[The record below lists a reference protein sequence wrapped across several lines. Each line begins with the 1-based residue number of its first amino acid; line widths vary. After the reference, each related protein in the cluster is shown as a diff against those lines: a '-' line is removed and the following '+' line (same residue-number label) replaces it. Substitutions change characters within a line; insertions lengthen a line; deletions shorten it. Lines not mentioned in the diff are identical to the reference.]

1 MYYHVNGDLVASSD
15 ASVSVRDR
23 GFMYGDAAFE
33 TLRTYGGTIFEWEAH
48 RERLE
53 HTCKTLGMPGAVPD
67 DLADRVR
74 ETLTANDLGDAYVR
88 VSVTRGEQPGKLTP
102 HPNVESTIV
111 VIVKPLPRGGVD
123 GESVWDEPAT
133 LRTVETRRI
142 PNEALPADIKTHNY
156 LPGILARL
164 ELRQPGRDSVSAD
177 EALIR
182 DLDGHITEGAT
193 SNIFFVTDGTLCTPG
208 LDTSV
213 LPGITRAVV
222 IDLAQQAGIPVETKR
237 YHIGDIY
244 TADEVFLTNTT
255 WELRPVTTI
264 DGMDIEAGPMTG
276 RLISSFDRQIERL
289 Y

>member
-53 HTCKTLGMPGAVPD
+53 HTCKMLGMPGAVPD

-74 ETLTANDLGDAYVR
+74 ETLTANDLGDAYIR

-111 VIVKPLPRGGVD
+111 VLVKPLPRGGVD

-133 LRTVETRRI
+133 LQTVETRRI
-142 PNEALPADIKTHNY
+142 PDEALPADIKTHNY
-156 LPGILARL
+156 LNGILARL
-164 ELRQPGRDSVSAD
+164 ELRQTGRDDVSAD

-182 DLDGHITEGAT
+182 DLDGYITEGPT
-193 SNIFFVTDGTLCTPG
+193 SNVFFVTDGTLCTPS

-222 IDLAQQAGIPVETKR
+222 IDLAQQASIPVETKR
-237 YHIGDIY
+237 YQADDIY
-244 TADEVFLTNTT
+244 AADEVFLTNTT

-264 DGMDIEAGPMTG
+264 DGTDIETGPMTG
-276 RLISSFDRQIERL
+276 RLIGSFDRQIERL

>member
-33 TLRTYGGTIFEWEAH
+33 TLRTYGGTIFEWEVH

-67 DLADRVR
+67 DLVDRVR

-142 PNEALPADIKTHNY
+142 PDEALPADIKTHNY
-156 LPGILARL
+156 LSGILARL

-182 DLDGHITEGAT
+182 DLDGHITEGPT
-193 SNIFFVTDGTLCTPG
+193 SNVFFVTNGTLCTPS

-237 YHIGDIY
+237 YQVDDIY
-244 TADEVFLTNTT
+244 AADEVFLTNTT

-264 DGMDIEAGPMTG
+264 DGMDIETGPMTG

>member
-33 TLRTYGGTIFEWEAH
+33 TLRTYGGTIFEWEVH

-111 VIVKPLPRGGVD
+111 VLVKPLPRGGVD

-142 PNEALPADIKTHNY
+142 PDEALPADIKTHNY
-156 LPGILARL
+156 LNGILARL
-164 ELRQPGRDSVSAD
+164 ELRQTGRDGVNAD

-182 DLDGHITEGAT
+182 DLDGYITEGPT
-193 SNIFFVTDGTLCTPG
+193 SNVFFVTDGTLYTPS

-222 IDLAQQAGIPVETKR
+222 IDLAQQASIPVETKR
-237 YHIGDIY
+237 YQVDDIY
-244 TADEVFLTNTT
+244 AADEVFLTNTT

-264 DGMDIEAGPMTG
+264 DGMNIETGPMTG